1 MRSILRLI
9 YDTQVE
15 IFYNNSKKLMYV
27 VHVMRPEDGVMY
39 SHFEATQPTDLLF
52 GGLTV
57 NDRTKPSETDITI
70 GFLTCRELAYVE
82 R

>member
-1 MRSILRLI
+1 
-9 YDTQVE
+9 
-15 IFYNNSKKLMYV
+15 
-27 VHVMRPEDGVMY
+27 MRPEDEVMY
-39 SHFEATQPTDLLF
+39 GHFEATEPTDLLF